1 MTTPI
6 AASANEGESSL
17 VHVGRSLLE
26 GEFPFVEVS
35 RVARS
40 DRYSRDPVYAAHKW
54 WARRPPAVI
63 RALLIAAS
71 LPAGTRPAEFWQRFV
86 SREELLAGFH
96 VGDPFSGGATSLVEA
111 ARLGASVTGTDVD
124 PLAVEI
130 ARHELAGVDQEEF
143 ALLAGRLL
151 DELRSD
157 LGHLYPQA
165 SKQHES
171 LHSFWLREL
180 NCPSCSHASLIYRSL
195 ILARH
200 AGLPGAVVRDAAM
213 HVFCPQCRKV
223 HPLSK
228 GRSEL
233 RCCGRRWRL
242 ASGTYAAARFTCP
255 GCAGRFSNEELKV
268 GSLPR
273 VLIAVEDTAREGYR
287 RIRAP
292 VGPELRVDT
301 VAEMLNDANN
311 WRAPAVGLT
320 GAEGKRATH
329 YGLATVADLFS
340 ARQTAVFTRAFA
352 WISTAE
358 TTERTRRALYLAVSN
373 ALTSN
378 NVLCGYA
385 TDYGRLS
392 PLFAGVRSFAVPIL
406 SVELNPLHASA
417 GRGTLA
423 KTLQRISRD
432 NGAEVE
438 RHSYDAQDDA
448 VVPTSFVA
456 RREGS
461 RRVSCQSAERPFPD
475 DLGMIDLAV
484 TDPPYYDFIPY
495 SDLSLVHR
503 AWLGM
508 HRDLSLRGAPI
519 FPVGENRQT
528 EFAKRLSRALRQTEK
543 ALKPGGIV
551 LFTYHSAHQE
561 AWSAL
566 GEALGRSRLRVSAVF
581 PVWADARAAGH
592 GHAGNCEWDLVFICR
607 RSGEAGGPKLPAT
620 IDEWGDIALSEPD
633 RENLR
638 LGLDVARKQR
648 LR

>member
-1 MTTPI
+1 MAET
-6 AASANEGESSL
+6 AQQGGEPSL
-17 VHVGRSLLE
+17 VHAGRSLLE
-26 GEFPFVEVS
+26 GKFPFVEVS
-35 RVARS
+35 EVARR

-71 LPAGTRPAEFWQRFV
+71 LPASTSPPEFWKRFV
-86 SREELLAGFH
+86 SREELLADFH

-130 ARHELAGVDQEEF
+130 ARHELDGVDQEEF
-143 ALLAGRLL
+143 ALLARRLL
-151 DELRSD
+151 DELRAD

-165 SKQHES
+165 SKEHES

-180 NCPSCSHASLIYRSL
+180 SCPSCSHVSLIYRSL

-200 AGLPGAVVRDAAM
+200 AGLQGGVVRDAAI
-213 HVFCPQCRKV
+213 HAFCPQCRTI
-223 HPLSK
+223 HALSS
-228 GRSEL
+228 GRSQL

-242 ASGTYAAARFTCP
+242 ASGTYAAARFKCP
-255 GCAGRFSNEELKV
+255 GCASRFSNEELKV

-273 VLIAVEDTAREGYR
+273 VLIAVEDTARVGYR

-292 VGPELRVDT
+292 VGPELRADAA
-301 VAEMLNDANN
+301 AETLNSENE
-311 WRAPAVGLT
+311 WRAPAIELT
-320 GAEGKRATH
+320 GAEGMRAAH

-340 ARQTAVFTRAFA
+340 ARQTAVFTRAFS
-352 WISTAE
+352 WISNAP
-358 TTERTRRALYLAVSN
+358 TTEQTRRALYLAVSN

-423 KTLQRISRD
+423 KTLQRIGRD
-432 NGAEVE
+432 TGAEVE
-438 RHSYDAQDDA
+438 RHSYDARNDA
-448 VVPTSFVA
+448 VVRASFVA
-456 RREGS
+456 RRRRS

-503 AWLGM
+503 AWLGV

-519 FPVGENRQT
+519 FPLGEDRRT
-528 EFAKRLSRALRQTEK
+528 EFAKRLGRAFRQTEK
-543 ALKPGGIV
+543 ALKPGGLV
-551 LFTYHSAHQE
+551 VFTYHSAHEE

-566 GEALGRSRLRVSAVF
+566 EEALRQSLLRVSAVF

-607 RSGEAGGPKLPAT
+607 RSGEAGGRELPAT
-620 IDEWGDIALSEPD
+620 IDEWGDIALSKPD
-633 RENLR
+633 RQNLR
-638 LGLDVARKQR
+638 LGLDVAHKQR